1 MTRAVQFVGVTM
13 TGLLAGNE
21 VGTLIGFHPALRAL
35 PLRAEISAE
44 QALNG
49 RLGKIMPFYMCGTVV
64 AAGAAALDRRGGPGF
79 PLALGAAAASAVML
93 GITLVGN
100 VPLNNRTLAYPGE
113 GDEAGWSAIRRP
125 WERLHTARVLL
136 DLTAFAALVTA
147 ALADEWTAGKPRP

>member
-1 MTRAVQFVGVTM
+1 MVKCAAFSEEPSARESPL
-13 TGLLAGNE
+13 TGRRFGR
-21 VGTLIGFHPALRAL
+21 V
-35 PLRAEISAE
+35 SE
-44 QALNG
+44 QQ
-49 RLGKIMPFYMCGTVV
+49 PS
-64 AAGAAALDRRGGPGF
+64 RRGGPGF
-79 PLALGAAAASAVML
+79 PLALGAVAASAVML

>member
-1 MTRAVQFVGVTM
+1 MTKAVQFVGVTM

-35 PLRAEISAE
+35 PLRAEIEAE

-49 RLGKIMPFYMCGTVV
+49 RLVKIMPFYISGTVL
-64 AAGAAALDRRGGPGF
+64 AAGAAALDRRGGRGF
-79 PLALGAAAASAVML
+79 PLAAAAAAASALML

-100 VPLNNRTLAYPGE
+100 VPLNTRTLAYPAD
-113 GDEAGWSAIRRP
+113 GDAAGWSAIRRR

-136 DLTAFAALVTA
+136 DLTAFAALTTA
-147 ALADEWTAGKPRP
+147 ALAGRVGRREAR

>member
-1 MTRAVQFVGVTM
+1 MTKAVQFAGVTM

-21 VGTLIGFHPALRAL
+21 LATLVGFHPALRTL
-35 PLRAEISAE
+35 PLPAEIEAE

-49 RLGKIMPFYMCGTVV
+49 RLVTIMPFYISGTVL

-79 PLALGAAAASAVML
+79 PLAAVAATASALML

-100 VPLNNRTLAYPGE
+100 VPLNTRTLAYPSA
-113 GDEAGWSAIRRP
+113 GDAAGWSAIRRR

-136 DLTAFAALVTA
+136 DLTAFAALSAA
-147 ALADEWTAGKPRP
+147 ALDED